1 MRKVV
6 FNLLAVAVLTTLTAL
21 TSCDDDNDGERYVG
35 SGVHA
40 ILYADQ
46 TQSSPMGSSTS
57 GFAGS
62 FEWWAS
68 IEEPER
74 YPWMI
79 SITPE
84 SGGKIST
91 PDGQTIGTSVAAFV
105 VNVEPNTSG
114 IDREAFILFKQ
125 RYISRKEVLVW
136 RFYIMQKAT
145 TMDGQLYEVPESQ

>member
-1 MRKVV
+1 MKKVV
-6 FNLLAVAVLTTLTAL
+6 LNLLAVAVLTTLTAL
-21 TSCDDDNDGERYVG
+21 TSCDDDHGGERVISEGRYQ
-35 SGVHA
+35 

-46 TQSSPMGSSTS
+46 TQSSTMGMTS
-57 GFAGS
+57 NGA

-74 YPWMI
+74 SPWII

-91 PDGQTIGTSVAAFV
+91 PDGQTIGTGKATFV

-114 IDREAFILFKQ
+114 IDREAIILFKF
-125 RYISRKEVLVW
+125 RYMSRKEVLVDKI
-136 RFYIMQKAT
+136 RIMQKAT